1 MDTVGTSPISPEQV
15 ASLLHASAAAIVAD
29 AEALTVAQRS
39 WRPAPGEW
47 CVNEVIGHII
57 EAERRGFAG
66 RIRLLVAHDH
76 PELETWDQPAVAS
89 ARRDCERDTTALIA
103 ELQELRSDS
112 IQLILSLSPE
122 QLDRAGHHPAVG
134 DLTVRDILHEWITHD
149 RNHLAQ
155 IFGNIK
161 ALAWPS
167 MGNARRFSQP
177 E

>member
-1 MDTVGTSPISPEQV
+1 MDTAGTSPISPEQV
-15 ASLLHASAAAIVAD
+15 ASLLHASAAAIIAD
-29 AEALTVAQRS
+29 VEALTVAQCS

-66 RIRLLVAHDH
+66 RIRLIVAHDR
-76 PELETWDQPAVAS
+76 PELETWDPPAVAS
-89 ARRDCERDTTALIA
+89 ARRDCERDTAALI
-103 ELQELRSDS
+103 EELRALRTDS
-112 IQLILSLSPE
+112 IQLILSLTPE
-122 QLDRAGHHPAVG
+122 QLDRAGRHPAVD
-134 DLTVRDILHEWITHD
+134 DLTVRDILHEWVTHD

-155 IFGNIK
+155 IFGNVK
-161 ALAWPS
+161 ALTWPY